1 MCEGREISREEGRKN
16 KTEGKA
22 KGLKG

>member
-1 MCEGREISREEGRKN
+1 LKVVNFE

-22 KGLKG
+22 K